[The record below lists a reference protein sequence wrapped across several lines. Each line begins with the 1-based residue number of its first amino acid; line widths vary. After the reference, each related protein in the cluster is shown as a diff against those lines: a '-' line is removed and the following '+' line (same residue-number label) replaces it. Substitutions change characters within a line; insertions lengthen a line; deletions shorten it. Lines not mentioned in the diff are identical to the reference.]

1 MLLGFKFRELSD
13 GERQEQANKLTSQD
27 LNKIETHEWH
37 LWFLAFVLI
46 LAIGSITAGTYF
58 FILSESGLNLTGTR
72 TVTRAL
78 IGMVV
83 LIVLFCAY
91 VIHTRIAFGNIR
103 AVLQEQAFRDPLT
116 DLYNRQYFNHRIG
129 EEITRA
135 NRNKSNLGL
144 LLCDLDNFKKVNDTL
159 GHQAGDDVLREAAR
173 AFKDS
178 TRGTDL
184 VFRWGGDEI
193 VVILANATREGI
205 LITSERIRRGIRK
218 IGNKIKL
225 DLDISIGVALYPEH
239 GTNEDELICLADRAL
254 YIAKKGGDKIHIG
267 EEEYEL
273 NEDAVDVVFQPIVN
287 TKTNEILGH
296 EALGRDPRGK
306 QSIQEIFKKY
316 HAIGK
321 LRELKCICLLKQLKL
336 AEEAGL
342 KRVFVNVEFDMLNH
356 LGAIPKPPGIEVI
369 LEISETEALY
379 DVEYNLEIARKW
391 RALGYKFAIDDFGA
405 GFISL
410 PFIAQFS
417 PDHIKIDRSTMLQ
430 SVHSEKFRHFLKDL
444 LVAIRNYTRE
454 EIIAEGVENEKELK
468 AVKEMDISM
477 VQGYLLGK
485 PVNLGKK
492 RNKEEVLQST
502 GQ

>member
-1 MLLGFKFRELSD
+1 MSLGSKFRNMSESD
-13 GERQEQANKLTSQD
+13 QQKQANKLTSQD

-37 LWFLAFVLI
+37 LWILAFALI
-46 LAIGSITAGTYF
+46 LAIGSISAATYF
-58 FILSESGLNLTGTR
+58 LILNESGQNLTSTR
-72 TVTRAL
+72 TATRAL
-78 IGMVV
+78 GGMII

-129 EEITRA
+129 EEVLRA
-135 NRNKSNLGL
+135 NRNKSNLAL
-144 LLCDLDNFKKVNDTL
+144 LLCDLDHFKTVNDSL
-159 GHQAGDDVLREAAR
+159 GHQAGDEVLREAAR
-173 AFKDS
+173 AFRDS

-205 LITSERIRRGIRK
+205 LVTSERIQKGIRK
-218 IGNKIKL
+218 IAKKNDLSL
-225 DLDISIGVALYPEH
+225 DVSIGVALYPEH
-239 GTNEDELICLADRAL
+239 GSNEDELIYLADRAL

-273 NEDAVDVVFQPIVN
+273 NEDAINIVFQPIVN
-287 TKTNEILGH
+287 VKTNQILGH
-296 EALGRDPRGK
+296 EALGRDPKGK
-306 QSIQEIFKKY
+306 QSIQEVFKKY
-316 HAIGK
+316 HAVGK
-321 LRELKCICLLKQLKL
+321 LRELKCICLKKQIKG
-336 AEEAGL
+336 AQKAGL
-342 KRVFVNVEFDMLNH
+342 KTVFVNVEFDMLSDIEP
-356 LGAIPKPPGIEVI
+356 IPRPPGMEVI

-410 PFIAQFS
+410 PFIAQFT
-417 PDHIKIDRSTMLQ
+417 PDYIKIDRSTMLQ
-430 SVHSEKFRHFLKDL
+430 SVHSDKFRTFLKEL

-454 EIIAEGVENEKELK
+454 EIIAEGVETEKELH
-468 AVKEMDISM
+468 AVRDMNICM

-485 PVNLGKK
+485 PKELKSIT
-492 RNKEEVLQST
+492 NKEKVLLLK
-502 GQ
+502 

>member
-1 MLLGFKFRELSD
+1 MKAALDPS
-13 GERQEQANKLTSQD
+13 
-27 LNKIETHEWH
+27 
-37 LWFLAFVLI
+37 
-46 LAIGSITAGTYF
+46 
-58 FILSESGLNLTGTR
+58 GTR
-72 TVTRAL
+72 TATRAL
-78 IGMVV
+78 IGMVI

-91 VIHTRIAFGNIR
+91 VVHTRITFGNIR

-116 DLYNRQYFNHRIG
+116 DLYNRQYFNRRIG
-129 EEITRA
+129 EEIARA

-144 LLCDLDNFKKVNDTL
+144 LLCDLDHFKKVNDSK
-159 GHQAGDDVLREAAR
+159 GHQAGDDILREVAR
-173 AFKDS
+173 VFKNS

-205 LITSERIRRGIRK
+205 LITSERIRKGIQNIGKK
-218 IGNKIKL
+218 IDLN
-225 DLDISIGVALYPEH
+225 LDISIGVAIHPEH
-239 GTNEDELICLADRAL
+239 VTNEDELICLADRAL

-273 NEDAVDVVFQPIVN
+273 NEDAIDVVFQPIVN

-321 LRELKCICLLKQLKL
+321 LRELKCLCFLKQLKQ
-336 AEEAGL
+336 AEEVGL
-342 KRVFVNVEFDMLNH
+342 KKVFVNVEFDMLSH
-356 LGAIPKPPGIEVI
+356 LEPTPKPPGMEVI
-369 LEISETEALY
+369 LEISESEAIY
-379 DVEYNLEIARKW
+379 DVEFSLEIARKW

-410 PFIAQFS
+410 PFIAQFT
-417 PDHIKIDRSTMLQ
+417 PDYIKIDRSTMLQ
-430 SVHSEKFRHFLKDL
+430 SVHSEKFRSFLKDL

-454 EIIAEGVENEKELK
+454 EIIAEGVETEKELK

-477 VQGYLLGK
+477 VQGFLLGK
-485 PVNLGKK
+485 PVSLGKMG
-492 RNKEEVLQST
+492 NKDKVLQIS
-502 GQ
+502 GK